1 MRRTSL
7 KNMIILNCFLLLIGM
22 FAVCANVSDQV
33 QAQTK
38 QNETEASS
46 EGTKEASDVTSS
58 DNKETMEQTGYTA
71 AVPSSYKTAS
81 DYPGTVTRFDYDSKD
96 YVRNGAAITKTAYIY
111 TPYGYD
117 ENDEETRYNIVYLM
131 HGWGGHAGEY
141 FEYSSTKNES
151 SVA

>member
-58 DNKETMEQTGYTA
+58 DNKETMEQTGYTV

-81 DYPGTVTRFDYDSKD
+81 DYPGTVTRLDYDSKD
-96 YVRNGAAITKTAYIY
+96 YAGNGAAITKTAYIGFGLG
-111 TPYGYD
+111 TGTVA
-117 ENDEETRYNIVYLM
+117 E
-131 HGWGGHAGEY
+131 GWIDRAVE
-141 FEYSSTKNES
+141 FWERNMKNK
-151 SVA
+151 